1 MNASLN
7 ARLDDFEKKLDDF
20 KDATD
25 KVAKGVKTV
34 DTASQTLGKMAGS
47 RRGGLVE
54 GMVGFVTDKTLGKPQ
69 RRKAIHDYVDNQ
81 LSPQFKL
88 EVERNAKD
96 VVSQVRESVKAAA
109 RESIETMTTALEELQ
124 KERETEEVAFNER
137 MNKLNS
143 CAAELDSTLTA
154 ED

>member
-1 MNASLN
+1 
-7 ARLDDFEKKLDDF
+7 
-20 KDATD
+20 
-25 KVAKGVKTV
+25 
-34 DTASQTLGKMAGS
+34 
-47 RRGGLVE
+47 
-54 GMVGFVTDKTLGKPQ
+54 
-69 RRKAIHDYVDNQ
+69 
-81 LSPQFKL
+81 
-88 EVERNAKD
+88 
-96 VVSQVRESVKAAA
+96 VVSQVKESVKAAA